1 MSKVLYIRANPKED
15 KDSLTFK
22 LSNVFI
28 DEYMKKN
35 PEDEIKVI
43 DLYKEKIEFLYGNDL
58 ENTMSQE
65 SKMYPYAKE
74 FAEADKYIFAAPM
87 WNLSVPSILKAYF
100 DYITLVNVT
109 FKYTEKGPIGLLNN
123 KKAVH
128 IVTRGGSYS
137 NPPMNSYE
145 MGDKY
150 IRTILSFMGVGS
162 IDTIALELA
171 DVLQGEAKEAVIL
184 NAENKAK
191 EVANIF

>member
-1 MSKVLYIRANPKED
+1 MSKVLYIKANPKED
-15 KDSLTFK
+15 KDSLTFR
-22 LSNVFI
+22 LSNLFVE
-28 DEYMKKN
+28 EYIKKN
-35 PEDEIKVI
+35 PDDEVKVI
-43 DLYKEKIEFLYGNDL
+43 DLYKEKIEFLYENDI
-58 ENTMSQE
+58 ENTMSPD
-65 SKMYPYAKE
+65 SKMYAYAKE

-109 FKYTEKGPIGLLNN
+109 FKYTEKGPVGLLSN

-128 IVTRGGSYS
+128 IVTRGGSYT
-137 NPPMNSYE
+137 NPPMNSFE

-150 IRTILSFMGVGS
+150 LRTILSFMGVGS

-171 DVLQGEAKEAVIL
+171 DVLQGEAKEANIL
-184 NAENKAK
+184 NTENNVR